1 MNVKTLKHDL
11 EILENG
17 LTNLNNQTNLSESIN
32 NQEVYEIISL
42 TQSMLND
49 VTTLNDSLKII
60 LKLKSQ
66 EKFIDLFEYICSNRE
81 HIDFSQTRPILN
93 DKMCYTTTS
102 LNEKRISN
110 LFNLDSI
117 INCIMQYNI
126 EYRKYLCKLNSS
138 NKTYLKTYIT
148 CLNDIEFYN
157 DCNNLKKSGIFIISL
172 NWISKVADDYK
183 HIWNSL
189 SSIET
194 LLNFTSKNNNWKVT
208 TYGTIANIAFDNDI
222 EKISEIHLIINQSVI
237 IKND

>member
-1 MNVKTLKHDL
+1 MNVKPLKHDL

-32 NQEVYEIISL
+32 NQDVYEIISL

-117 INCIMQYNI
+117 INCIT
-126 EYRKYLCKLNSS
+126 RKSYA
-138 NKTYLKTYIT
+138 TVF
-148 CLNDIEFYN
+148 CLIR
-157 DCNNLKKSGIFIISL
+157 
-172 NWISKVADDYK
+172 
-183 HIWNSL
+183 
-189 SSIET
+189 
-194 LLNFTSKNNNWKVT
+194 
-208 TYGTIANIAFDNDI
+208 
-222 EKISEIHLIINQSVI
+222 
-237 IKND
+237 